1 MPSQASTYRAKREK
15 ERDISEKIALGLP
28 DTRAHAGETQ
38 FDQRLFT
45 ISHGVLRT
53 MCSSTSIAQARTSIR
68 TSTAATWTRSSVPT
82 SSFREVDSQKL
93 EARQLKRER
102 CREDDGAFSSK
113 KGRK

>member
-28 DTRAHAGETQ
+28 DTRAHAGETHKNI
-38 FDQRLFT
+38 DKDIYGSDLDAI
-45 ISHGVLRT
+45 ISANKFVPRSGFAEAGGKV
-53 MCSSTSIAQARTSIR
+53 SSGRGAG
-68 TSTAATWTRSSVPT
+68 SV
-82 SSFREVDSQKL
+82 Q
-93 EARQLKRER
+93 QLKRER